1 MASGANSLQSL
12 SNTRVFEVQRFI
24 VSGGVSTLSHWLTMA
39 LLIFA
44 GVIPAL
50 ATAIGAIVG
59 AIVNYLAQKSYTF
72 KSRSLH
78 RIALPR
84 YIAACAILWL
94 ANLVVFMLLNGPLS
108 LPVAPAQLVT
118 TALVAILSYWLYRI
132 MVFTDS
138 QLIADS
144 DSHE

>member
-94 ANLVVFMLLNGPLS
+94 ANLVVFMLLNGALS